1 MTVLTRNAEALK
13 QIIDDVLDVSRIT
26 SGKLRLNVQPVELD
40 QILANAVATVQP
52 AADAKGVILRKVTDT
67 DVPIVSG
74 DPDRLQQI
82 VWNLL
87 SNAMKFTARGGHV
100 DVRLERIDTAIQ
112 IVVSDDGQGIEPA
125 FLNLIF
131 ERFRQADSRFARE
144 HGGLGLGLAIVRE
157 LVELHGGTVS
167 ASSRGRGTGATFTVR
182 LPSSPAATVALAAES
197 RALSSS
203 RSTSVPDELP
213 RRLTGAR
220 ILAVDDDVDG
230 LGLVRT
236 ILENAGADVVTA
248 RSAPEA
254 LELLTRFRFDALIAD
269 IGMPRMDGL
278 ELIRNVRQ
286 TLPVPANGVPSVAL
300 TAYARS
306 EDRVTALA
314 SGFQMHIA
322 KPVKPAELVIAVA
335 ALIGPSG

>member
-1 MTVLTRNAEALK
+1 MAVLTRNAEALK

-40 QILANAVATVQP
+40 QVLADAVATVQP
-52 AADAKGVILRKVTDT
+52 AADAKGVSIRTIVDAKVPA
-67 DVPIVSG
+67 VAG

-82 VWNLL
+82 AWNLL
-87 SNAMKFTARGGHV
+87 SNAVKFTARGGQV
-100 DVRLERIDTAIQ
+100 DVRLERTDGAIQ
-112 IVVSDDGQGIEPA
+112 IVVADDGQGIEPA
-125 FLNLIF
+125 FLNHIF

-157 LVELHGGTVS
+157 LTELHGGTVS

-182 LPSSPAATVALAAES
+182 LPSSAAAIAAVVADSTAP
-197 RALSSS
+197 SSS
-203 RSTSVPDELP
+203 RGTSSPDAVP
-213 RRLTGAR
+213 RRLIGAR
-220 ILAVDDDVDG
+220 ILAVDDDTDG
-230 LGLVRT
+230 LGLLRT
-236 ILENAGADVVTA
+236 ILENAGAEVVTA
-248 RSAPEA
+248 QSAQQA
-254 LELLTRFRFDALIAD
+254 LELLTCASFDALIAD

-278 ELIRNVRQ
+278 ELIRNVRR

-306 EDRVTALA
+306 EDRVIALA

-322 KPVKPAELVIAVA
+322 KPVKPAELVMAVA
-335 ALIGPSG
+335 ALIRPSG